1 MPGEDALE
9 FDAASFSGRARLFP
23 LPNLVLFPHSVQALH
38 VFEQRYREML
48 TDALVGD
55 QLLAMAL
62 LAPGWEADYEGR
74 PAIHPMACLG
84 RIIWRQPLADGRS
97 NILLAG
103 LRRVR
108 VTNELETGRTYREA
122 EVALCEDVYPP
133 LTEDHR
139 PAAAS
144 RLLKLLRRRV
154 PGFFQQ
160 LPAELAG
167 ALAEMPLG
175 TVCDL
180 VAHRLNL
187 DTACKQ
193 RLLEELD
200 VDRRAALLIEQ
211 LGPAA
216 DPLLGATGGQD
227 FPPEFSAN

>member
-1 MPGEDALE
+1 VPDDDPTQ
-9 FDAASFSGRARLFP
+9 FDPASFSGRARLFP
-23 LPNLVLFPHSVQALH
+23 LPDLVMFPHAIQALH
-38 VFEQRYREML
+38 IFEQRYREML
-48 TDALVGD
+48 ADALADD

-74 PAIHPMACLG
+74 PAIRPMACLG

-108 VTNELETGRTYREA
+108 ILREPDTSRTYREA
-122 EVALCEDVYPP
+122 EVELCEDAYSP
-133 LTEDHR
+133 LTSASR
-139 PAAAS
+139 PASTA
-144 RLLKLLRRRV
+144 RLLKLLHRRV

-160 LPAELAG
+160 LPADLAG

-187 DTACKQ
+187 EAACKQ

-200 VDRRAALLIEQ
+200 VDRRAALLLQ
-211 LGPAA
+211 QVGCA
-216 DPLLGATGGQD
+216 DALLAPTGNQD

>member
-1 MPGEDALE
+1 MQ
-9 FDAASFSGRARLFP
+9 FDPAGFSGRVRLFP
-23 LPNLVLFPHSVQALH
+23 LPNLVLFPHAVQALH
-38 VFEQRYREML
+38 VFEERYREML
-48 TDALVGD
+48 ADAVADD

-62 LAPGWEADYEGR
+62 LAPGWEADYDGR
-74 PAIHPMACLG
+74 PPIHPMACLG
-84 RIIWRQPLADGRS
+84 RIIWRQPLEDGRS

-108 VTNELETGRTYREA
+108 VTSELETTRTYREA
-122 EVALCEDVYPP
+122 EVALCDDVYPP
-133 LTEDHR
+133 LSTENR
-139 PAAAS
+139 PAAAC
-144 RLLKLLRRRV
+144 RLLKLLHRRA

-160 LPAELAG
+160 LPSD
-167 ALAEMPLG
+167 LAEALPEIPLG

-187 DTACKQ
+187 DAACKQ

-200 VDRRAALLIEQ
+200 VDRRAGLLLQQ

-216 DPLLGATGGQD
+216 DPLLAATGNQD